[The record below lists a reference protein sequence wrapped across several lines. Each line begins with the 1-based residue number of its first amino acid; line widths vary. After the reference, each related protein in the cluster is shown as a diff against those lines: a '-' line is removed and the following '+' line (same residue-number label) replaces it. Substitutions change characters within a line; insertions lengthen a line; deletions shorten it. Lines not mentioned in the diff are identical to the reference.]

1 MFPFAFVAW
10 LADAFV
16 GFWCVLAN
24 CIDVTVIRS
33 FCALVNIWKHRTN
46 PKGTDEKGDLR
57 DRKPSRTDI
66 PLEEAVCLP
75 AFRMSSWK
83 WEHLKVK

>member
-1 MFPFAFVAW
+1 MFPFAFIAW

-24 CIDVTVIRS
+24 RIDVAVIRS

-46 PKGTDEKGDLR
+46 PKGTDEKGDLT

-66 PLEEAVCLP
+66 PLVKKLFACLP
-75 AFRMSSWK
+75 S
-83 WEHLKVK
+83 ECHPGNGNI